1 MTTIHIE
8 HTVKDFDA
16 WKAAFDSDPADR
28 AGSGVTRYE
37 VFQLVDDPL
46 SVMIRLDFDTRAKAD
61 SFLTVMDGVWK
72 SPEVA
77 RALGGMP
84 RARVTDCIESKEL

>member
-1 MTTIHIE
+1 MTTVHIE

-46 SVMIRLDFDTRAKAD
+46 SVMIRLDFDSRANAD
-61 SFLTVMDGVWK
+61 SFLTVMDGVWR
-72 SPEVA
+72 SPQVA
-77 RALGGMP
+77 PSLGGMP
-84 RARVTDCIESKEL
+84 RARITDCIESKEL

>member
-37 VFQLVDDPL
+37 VFQLVEDPL
-46 SVMIRLDFDTRAKAD
+46 SVMIRLDFDSRASAD
-61 SFLTVMDGVWK
+61 AFLTVMDGVWR
-72 SPEVA
+72 SPQVA
-77 RALGGMP
+77 ASLGGTP